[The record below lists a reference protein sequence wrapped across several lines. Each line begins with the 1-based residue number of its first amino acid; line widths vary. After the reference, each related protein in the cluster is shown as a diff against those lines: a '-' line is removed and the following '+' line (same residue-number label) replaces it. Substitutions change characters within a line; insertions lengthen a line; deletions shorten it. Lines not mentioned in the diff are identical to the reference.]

1 MRQDKGRGVT
11 ILDRKDY
18 IQKCVSILNTS
29 QFRKLGTDP
38 TMSLERKV
46 EWTLRKIKHKFEE
59 NEYKKLYPTDSIPR
73 LFYGTPKVYKLQE
86 QQQQKRLEELTMRPM
101 ISNIGTA
108 TYDTAKYLN
117 KLLTP
122 LSKSDYN
129 ILNKEDLIRRLRQET
144 IPAGYKMNSFDVQN
158 LSTNVPLDKII
169 GFILR
174 KAYDEK
180 KIQTNIPKRVLK
192 ELL

>member
-46 EWTLRKIKHKFEE
+46 ERTLRKIKHKFEE

-86 QQQQKRLEELTMRPM
+86 QQQQKRLEELTMRAM

-129 ILNKEDLIRRLRQET
+129 ILNKEDLIRRLTQET

>member
-38 TMSLERKV
+38 NMSLERKV
-46 EWTLRKIKHKFEE
+46 ERTLRKIKHKFEE

-174 KAYDEK
+174 KAYDE
-180 KIQTNIPKRVLK
+180 
-192 ELL
+192 

>member
-46 EWTLRKIKHKFEE
+46 ERTLRKIKHKFEE

>member
-46 EWTLRKIKHKFEE
+46 ERTLRKIKHKFEE

-129 ILNKEDLIRRLRQET
+129 ILNKEDLIRRLTQET

>member
-46 EWTLRKIKHKFEE
+46 ERTLRKIKHKFEE

-129 ILNKEDLIRRLRQET
+129 ILNKEDLIRRLTQET

-158 LSTNVPLDKII
+158 LSKNVPLDKII